1 MQSYGRP
8 GPRYSNLNFRN
19 HCNDTFSSLLLNVPQ
34 LLGKY
39 LVVLGGV
46 VGEVVADV
54 GADLVVLPL
63 NHVHRVLLCVPN
75 NKQAFQ
81 GFDRKTRCSIM
92 LE

>member
-1 MQSYGRP
+1 MEKGARFEQCFSIFTF
-8 GPRYSNLNFRN
+8 LVDNFRN
-19 HCNDTFSSLLLNVPQ
+19 HYNDTFSSLLLNVPQ

-75 NKQAFQ
+75 NRQAFQ
-81 GFDRKTRCSIM
+81 VFERPVVA
-92 LE
+92 